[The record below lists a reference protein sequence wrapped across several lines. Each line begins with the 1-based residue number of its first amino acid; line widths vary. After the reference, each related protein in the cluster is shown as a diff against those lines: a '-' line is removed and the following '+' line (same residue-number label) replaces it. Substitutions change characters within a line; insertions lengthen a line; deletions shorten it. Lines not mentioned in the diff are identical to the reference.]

1 LESFIQDPVS
11 DEVIAEIQ
19 PVTFQIVE
27 SGTKRRKS
35 SLIDSLG
42 FSYNVHSRRP
52 YATYWQCTVRPK
64 GNPCKASVTERNGV
78 FRPGQQSHNHIVEVG
93 AATAAKIV
101 SKVKSKALEEKFKP
115 ASAIVDEVM
124 LDELIESP
132 CPVLPKPM
140 HVVRAANRLRQKL
153 RPEHP
158 KDMDFELVEECLPPG
173 FLQADLTVKQRRHLI
188 FARQEQLNTLAHAK
202 SWYVNGTFKF
212 VRHPFNQLLTVNAFV
227 RSGEYAKQ
235 IPLAFVLMTSKKEK
249 DYKKV

>member
-1 LESFIQDPVS
+1 MTVPLYTSFTLLYFKDDPPSQNMESFIQDPAP

-64 GNPCKASVTERNGV
+64 GNPCKASVTERDGV

-115 ASAIVDEVM
+115 ASAIVDEVT
-124 LDELIESP
+124 IRSI
-132 CPVLPKPM
+132 
-140 HVVRAANRLRQKL
+140 
-153 RPEHP
+153 
-158 KDMDFELVEECLPPG
+158 
-173 FLQADLTVKQRRHLI
+173 FLFQ
-188 FARQEQLNTLAHAK
+188 
-202 SWYVNGTFKF
+202 
-212 VRHPFNQLLTVNAFV
+212 
-227 RSGEYAKQ
+227 
-235 IPLAFVLMTSKKEK
+235 KEK
-249 DYKKV
+249 TCTVFLSSYRNASERLSRQVSVSTALRRIDYELGVYVA

>member
-115 ASAIVDEVM
+115 ASAIVDERIPRRKQEND
-124 LDELIESP
+124 LCYLIIHGKSTAIFTSFLEDNSI
-132 CPVLPKPM
+132 
-140 HVVRAANRLRQKL
+140 RAIFLRC
-153 RPEHP
+153 R
-158 KDMDFELVEECLPPG
+158 V
-173 FLQADLTVKQRRHLI
+173 
-188 FARQEQLNTLAHAK
+188 
-202 SWYVNGTFKF
+202 
-212 VRHPFNQLLTVNAFV
+212 
-227 RSGEYAKQ
+227 
-235 IPLAFVLMTSKKEK
+235 
-249 DYKKV
+249 